1 MAEAP
6 LPLVFP
12 LRQRLATSPL
22 ADPAGAVRAGLG
34 PWLAGRVAP
43 GARVAITAGSRG
55 VANYPV
61 LLRAACEANATA
73 GGRPLLVPAMGS
85 HGGGTPEG
93 RRALLARLG
102 VTPESVGAPIEDG
115 EPVPIGETPDRI
127 PVFAAR
133 PAAEAA
139 GIVVLN
145 RVKPHSL
152 LEDPLGSGLRKM
164 LGLGLGGPA
173 GAEAL
178 HGRGIESVVV
188 TARVAREKLRVL
200 AGVAIVEDGAG
211 ETAIVEAVPPE
222 RFDEADERLL
232 AEARRFL
239 PGLPFDRLDA
249 LALRRIGK
257 DVSGVGM
264 DPNVIGRYRRLG
276 IPPRMEDVVRIGR
289 IAVCGLTEATG
300 GNALGV
306 GMADVATARVRDR
319 MDAAATAVNART
331 AGFAGG
337 DRLREV
343 VATDRDAVVFA
354 CRGKPSDRVR
364 LLIARDTAHLERLL
378 ASSALLPEARALARL
393 EVLGPPGPIP
403 FDAGGSLEEP

>member
-1 MAEAP
+1 MADA

-12 LRQRLATSPL
+12 LRQRLATAPL
-22 ADPAGAVRAGLG
+22 ADPAGAVRGALG
-34 PWLAGRVAP
+34 PLLAGRVAA

-55 VANYPV
+55 VANYAA
-61 LLRAACEANATA
+61 LLRAACEAVAAA
-73 GGRPLLVPAMGS
+73 GGRPVLVPSMGS

-93 RRALLARLG
+93 RRTLLARLG

-115 EPVPIGETPDRI
+115 DPVPIGETPAGV

-139 GIVVLN
+139 GVVVVN

-178 HGRGIESVVV
+178 HARGIEGVVE
-188 TARVAREKLRVL
+188 TAGVARERLRVL
-200 AGVAIVEDGAG
+200 AGVALVEDGAG
-211 ETAIVEAVPPE
+211 ATAIVEGVPPE

-232 AEARRFL
+232 VEARRFL

-249 LALRRIGK
+249 LVLRRIGK

-276 IPPRMEDVVRIGR
+276 IPPRMEDVVRIAR

-306 GMADVATARVRDR
+306 GMADVVSARVRDR
-319 MDAAATAVNART
+319 MDATATAVNART
-331 AGFAGG
+331 AGFSGG

-343 VATDRDAVVFA
+343 VPTDRDAIAFA
-354 CRGKPSDRVR
+354 CRGKSPDRVR
-364 LLIARDTAHLERLL
+364 LLIASDTAHLEHLL
-378 ASSALLPEARALARL
+378 ASAALLPEARALGRL
-393 EVLGPPGPIP
+393 EVLGPPGAIP
-403 FDAGGSLEEP
+403 FDASGALTVP